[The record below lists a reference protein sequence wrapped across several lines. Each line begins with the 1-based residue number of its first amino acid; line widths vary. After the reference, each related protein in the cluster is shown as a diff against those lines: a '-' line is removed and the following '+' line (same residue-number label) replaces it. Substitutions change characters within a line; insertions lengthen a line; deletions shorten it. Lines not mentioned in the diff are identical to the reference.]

1 MSCADDASS
10 PAPRPWTVE
19 APEFFPPGP
28 LLLAAGGFQ
37 TCAQLED
44 SLVRC
49 WGFDGDRSNDSVPP
63 EARRQRPVI
72 IEGLKGVL
80 ELKVGGVHAC
90 ARLRDSTVRCW
101 GSNRYGQLGDG
112 TTQDRL
118 TPVTV
123 RGLLNVRGLA
133 LGYSHSCALIKDGTA
148 RCWGHNQ
155 LGSLGDGSF
164 LDKLKP
170 VEVKGLKSI
179 RQLSAGYAHTCA
191 SFAYSDARCW
201 GAISEAQ
208 FNANTPAIP
217 IARRIEGLGRSTYIS
232 SGGGSSMISCMVGY
246 NYSSIK
252 CWGYNAQ
259 GQLGDGTTES
269 RMNPGF
275 VSDFISESFL
285 FTVGGHHVCATNPSR
300 AALCWGSNQ
309 YGQLGAGVEGD
320 RATTP
325 RLVPEATEVSQISA
339 GFNHTCMIKYDDT
352 VWCWGHN
359 HLGQLGDGTTTDR
372 VKPVQVLF

>member
-1 MSCADDASS
+1 M
-10 PAPRPWTVE
+10 
-19 APEFFPPGP
+19 
-28 LLLAAGGFQ
+28 LAAGGFQ

-72 IEGLKGVL
+72 IEGLKGVV

-123 RGLLNVRGLA
+123 RGLLDVKELA

-164 LDKLKP
+164 LDKPKP

-208 FNANTPAIP
+208 FDANTPAIP
-217 IARRIEGLGRSTYIS
+217 IARRIEGLGQTNRIS
-232 SGGGSSMISCMVGY
+232 SGGGSSMTNCAVSY
-246 NYSSIK
+246 NHSSLE

-259 GQLGDGTTES
+259 GQLGDGSTES
-269 RMNPGF
+269 RLNLDVVVGF
-275 VSDFISESFL
+275 SRGFFNALL
-285 FTVGGHHVCATNPSR
+285 FTVGAHHVCAMNQLSEV
-300 AALCWGSNQ
+300 LCWGSNQ
-309 YGQLGAGVEGD
+309 YGQLGAEVEGD

-325 RLVPEATEVSQISA
+325 QLVREVTQVSQLSA
-339 GFNHTCMIKYDDT
+339 GFNHTCVMREDDT